1 MATLTA
7 HPRDDRTSL
16 GIILML
22 SAWAFFALTDTTV
35 KWLVM
40 AGIPAMQLAFFR
52 YAVAFGLS
60 LGNGL
65 RHGQFFVG
73 LDRRDL
79 LLVTLRGSLL
89 VLATVLNF
97 IALNYLPLSVTS
109 TIMNTAPIL
118 VTLLAIPLLGEKVGP
133 WRLVAVLL
141 GFTGVLVVI
150 RPFGEDF
157 HWATL
162 LILANACGL
171 ALFSILTRQ
180 MAGRIAPQTMQLYMG
195 ALGTIVLLPF
205 VLWTWQTP
213 DTPLQWA
220 GLASVGLWAW
230 TGHEMFSRAHL
241 HAEAGVL
248 SPFGYVFILYMTLGG
263 YLLFGHVPD
272 AATLTGAAIIV
283 ASGLLIWWREGKRR
297 PPHAT

>member
-7 HPRDDRTSL
+7 QARDDRTGL
-16 GIILML
+16 GIVLML

-35 KWLVM
+35 KWLVVG
-40 AGIPAMQLAFFR
+40 GIPAMQLAFFR

-60 LGNGL
+60 VGNGL
-65 RHGQFFVG
+65 RHGQFFSVI
-73 LDRRDL
+73 DRRDL
-79 LLVTLRGSLL
+79 LLVTLRSGLL
-89 VLATVLNF
+89 LLATVLNF

-133 WRLVAVLL
+133 WRLAAVLL
-141 GFTGVLVVI
+141 GFIGVLVVI
-150 RPFGEDF
+150 RPFGEGF

-171 ALFSILTRQ
+171 ALFAILTRQ
-180 MAGRIAPQTMQLYMG
+180 MAGRITPQTMQLYMG

-213 DTPLQWA
+213 GTALEWA
-220 GLASVGLWAW
+220 GMISIGLWAW

-248 SPFGYVFILYMTLGG
+248 SPFGYVFILYMSIGG
-263 YLLFGHVPD
+263 YLLFGHLPD
-272 AATLTGAAIIV
+272 AATLVGAAIIV

-297 PPHAT
+297 PVHAP

>member
-97 IALNYLPLSVTS
+97 KKQIS
-109 TIMNTAPIL
+109 
-118 VTLLAIPLLGEKVGP
+118 
-133 WRLVAVLL
+133 R
-141 GFTGVLVVI
+141 
-150 RPFGEDF
+150 
-157 HWATL
+157 
-162 LILANACGL
+162 
-171 ALFSILTRQ
+171 
-180 MAGRIAPQTMQLYMG
+180 
-195 ALGTIVLLPF
+195 
-205 VLWTWQTP
+205 
-213 DTPLQWA
+213 
-220 GLASVGLWAW
+220 AW
-230 TGHEMFSRAHL
+230 TKKKRPS
-241 HAEAGVL
+241 
-248 SPFGYVFILYMTLGG
+248 
-263 YLLFGHVPD
+263 
-272 AATLTGAAIIV
+272 
-283 ASGLLIWWREGKRR
+283 WRKTISCQQTSEI
-297 PPHAT
+297 

>member
-7 HPRDDRTSL
+7 QARDDRTGL
-16 GIILML
+16 GIVLML
-22 SAWAFFALTDTTV
+22 SAWAFFAFTDTTV
-35 KWLVM
+35 KWLVI

-52 YAVAFGLS
+52 YAVALGLA
-60 LGNGL
+60 LGVGM
-65 RHGQFFVG
+65 RQGQYFAG
-73 LDRRDL
+73 LDRRDF
-79 LLVTLRGSLL
+79 LLVTLRGILL
-89 VLATVLNF
+89 VLATVMNF

-133 WRLVAVLL
+133 WRLFAVLL
-141 GFTGVLVVI
+141 GFIGVLVVI

-162 LILANACGL
+162 LTLTNACGL

-180 MAGRIAPQTMQLYMG
+180 MAGRIAPQTMQLYMS
-195 ALGTIVLLPF
+195 ALGTAVLLPF
-205 VLWTWQTP
+205 AVWFWTMPETP
-213 DTPLQWA
+213 MQWA
-220 GLASVGLWAW
+220 LMASIGFWAW
-230 TGHEMFSRAHL
+230 AGHEMFSRAHL

-248 SPFGYVFILYMTLGG
+248 SPFGYVFILYMSVGG
-263 YLLFGHVPD
+263 YLLFGQLPD
-272 AATLTGAAIIV
+272 AATLLGAAIIV

-297 PPHAT
+297 PPHAP